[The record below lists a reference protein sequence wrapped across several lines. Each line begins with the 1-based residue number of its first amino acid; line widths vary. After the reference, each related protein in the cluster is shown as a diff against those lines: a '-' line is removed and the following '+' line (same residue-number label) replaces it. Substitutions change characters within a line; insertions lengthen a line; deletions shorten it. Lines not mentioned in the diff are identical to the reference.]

1 MTWRIFRNG
10 LMQVHLW
17 LALILC
23 LPMVIIGVS
32 GSGLLLQ
39 REILARSTPLA
50 TATGLQHSIPEI
62 VAAAAKAAPA
72 SMAPNRVELARTQ
85 GAPTTVRFHPKE
97 EGPEFDYYI
106 DPVSLKVLGSQE
118 VVERGPVLAF
128 LITIHAFLAMPPPI
142 GLPFVGFN
150 GVIMTLMG
158 LSGLVLWW
166 PRKGQWRNA
175 FTMRRGTSGLAFHF
189 DLHRVAGIWTFLVLL
204 AVSVSGVY
212 LTFPQTLGPIIRA
225 HLPGGDSPTTNPQAG
240 FVPGSGPLTPE
251 KAIALAEAAVPAARA
266 INVALPGDEPS
277 YVVELEP
284 QNLQPSE
291 PHVQVVMDAKTSEVT
306 YIDDPRN
313 YSFPEQ
319 VLNWQHLLHFG
330 VGLGLVWTILV
341 FISGLLPLLF
351 AVTGITVWWKKRAA
365 GKPRAEARAFVADE
379 TEARVTPT

>member
-1 MTWRIFRNG
+1 
-10 LMQVHLW
+10 MQVHLW

-23 LPMVIIGVS
+23 LPMVIIGIS

-39 REILARSTPLA
+39 REILARSIPA
-50 TATGLQHSIPEI
+50 AKATGQQRSIPDI
-62 VAAAAKAAPA
+62 VAAAAKVAPA
-72 SMAPNRVELARTQ
+72 TMTATRVELARAK
-85 GAPTTVRFHPKE
+85 GSPAVVRFHPKE

-106 DPVSLKVLGSQE
+106 DPVSLQVLGNQE

-142 GLPFVGFN
+142 GLPFVGYN
-150 GVIMTLMG
+150 GVVMAFMA

-166 PRKGQWRNA
+166 PRKGQWKNG
-175 FTMRRGTSGLAFHF
+175 FIMRRGTRGLAFHF

-204 AVSVSGVY
+204 AVSISGIY

-225 HLPGGDSPTTNPQAG
+225 HLPGGDSPTTNPQPG
-240 FVPGSGPLTPE
+240 FVPGTGPLTPE

-313 YSFPEQ
+313 YSFLEQ

-365 GKPRAEARAFVADE
+365 GNARAEAGAFLGDE